1 VAIRTTGQ
9 IIVLMPSATNFVLLA
24 NDNIVNNMRLRQDP
38 DFEVP
43 SLYKRARLIVDGTD
57 EIVITR
63 RQA

>member
-1 VAIRTTGQ
+1 
-9 IIVLMPSATNFVLLA
+9 MPSATNFVLLA